1 MAIKIQ
7 NTTIIDDSRN
17 ITNANTAEFTGNTHI
32 KLPAGST
39 AQRPSTP
46 VQGMFRYNTSEEKFE
61 GYTAKGWGSVGG
73 GGFEEVEIVSTNRTA
88 NVGSLH
94 VIINTLTLS
103 LPSSPLSGDLVGVS
117 NRSGN
122 TDVIIAR
129 NTKNIMGLA
138 EDMTIDVVDAGFTL
152 IYTDETRGWVII

>member
-7 NTTIIDDSRN
+7 GTTVIDDSRN

-39 AQRPSTP
+39 AQRPGTP
-46 VQGMFRYNTSEEKFE
+46 IQGMFRYNTTEEKFE
-61 GYTAKGWGSVGG
+61 GFTAKGWGSVGG
-73 GGFEEVEIVSTNRTA
+73 GGFEEVEIVSTNQVA

-94 VIINTLTLS
+94 VIINTLTLT
-103 LPSSPLSGDLVGVS
+103 LPTNPSTGDLVGVS

-122 TDVIIAR
+122 TDVIISR
-129 NTKNIMGLA
+129 NAKNIMGIA
-138 EDMTIDVVDAGFTL
+138 ENMTIDVPDAGFTL